1 MASWFWLALLLT
13 RLSLTESVTQA
24 ENCIFQRPTPIWKKT
39 GHDANLT
46 CKVKENCFTSDLDF
60 QWFIFKEDSHFLLSN
75 KHDPRF
81 TFSGSSLIIKST
93 NANDSGIYHC
103 AALERG
109 GAKSGAQYVG
119 TGSILVVKD
128 NITPV
133 SYILLWVLL
142 ALMLVYS
149 LAVVTLIIL
158 KKGCKFDTSKPGG
171 KKNSTR
177 KMAFREVLQEMYSR
191 KTVRSNSNQRHVEVP
206 TSHCNTSVD
215 NTYENI

>member
-1 MASWFWLALLLT
+1 MASWFWLVLVLT

-24 ENCIFQRPTPIWKKT
+24 ENCIFQRSTPIWKKT
-39 GHDANLT
+39 GHDVNLT
-46 CKVKENCFTSDLDF
+46 CKVKENCFISDLDF

-81 TFSGSSLIIKST
+81 TFSGASLIIKST

-119 TGSILVVKD
+119 TGSTLVVKD

-158 KKGCKFDTSKPGG
+158 KKGCNFDTSKPGG

-177 KMAFREVLQEMYSR
+177 KMAFREVLQEMNS
-191 KTVRSNSNQRHVEVP
+191 SNSNQRRVEAP
-206 TSHCNTSVD
+206 TSHCNTSGD